1 MDRPASPGPVTT
13 GHEKLEILVTHTGKT
28 FTLNLPP
35 NSTVEDV
42 ALLCE
47 SELHDLWNNEFTVT
61 KLLAPPPIGLVNVAR
76 DANII
81 LADLVAR
88 QKHPSAKL
96 KLRLMASP
104 VSAVDALRRESD
116 AVKQR
121 TTRLADLRRRAVTAR
136 PTTTRKRLA
145 TLASVGGDD
154 HGFGDIQ
161 PLHHLPDSDRAL
173 AYLHRLRDDAGIQH
187 AMRSRR
193 FRVGLLTEMDPR
205 LHTNASHEGMSR
217 TLGLNHNAGAV
228 IELRL
233 RTDDFTGY
241 RDYKTVRRTLCHE
254 LAHNVFSAHDSN
266 FWALYRE
273 IEQEVERVAAQSEG
287 RTLDEGNFYEPRD
300 VNNEEDHVDTGGLI
314 GGTHVLGGDGLSM
327 PPVIV
332 DAATARERRAR
343 AAEER
348 LRGGGPSIGGS
359 GKEGHCSGDDPS
371 GQ

>member
-1 MDRPASPGPVTT
+1 MDRPDAPGPFTV
-13 GHEKLEILVTHTGKT
+13 GHEKLDIIVTHTGKT

-35 NSTVEDV
+35 HSTVEDV

-47 SELHDLWNNEFTVT
+47 SELRDLWDNEYTVT

-76 DANII
+76 DANIV

-88 QKHPSAKL
+88 QKQPLTKL

-104 VSAVDALRRESD
+104 ASAVDALRRESD

-121 TTRLADLRRRAVTAR
+121 TTRLTDLRRRAVTAR
-136 PTTTRKRLA
+136 PTTTRQRLA

-154 HGFGDIQ
+154 YGFGDIQ

-173 AYLHRLRDDAGIQH
+173 AYLYRLRDDSGIQQT
-187 AMRSRR
+187 MRARKL
-193 FRVGLLTEMDPR
+193 RVGLLTEMDPR

-254 LAHNVFSAHDSN
+254 LAHNVFGSHDGK

-273 IEQEVERVAAQSEG
+273 IEREVERVAAQSEG
-287 RTLDEGNFYEPRD
+287 RTLEEGDFYEPRD
-300 VNNEEDHVDTGGLI
+300 TNSEEDHVDTGGLI

-327 PPVIV
+327 PPVTV
-332 DAATARERRAR
+332 DASTARERRAR

-348 LRGGGPSIGGS
+348 LRGGGSSIGGS
-359 GKEGHCSGDDPS
+359 GNEGHCSGDNPS
-371 GQ
+371 